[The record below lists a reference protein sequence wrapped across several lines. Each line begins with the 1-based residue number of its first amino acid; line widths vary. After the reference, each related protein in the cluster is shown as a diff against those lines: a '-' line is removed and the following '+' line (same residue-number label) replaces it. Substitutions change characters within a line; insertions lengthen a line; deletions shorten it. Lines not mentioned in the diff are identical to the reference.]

1 VNQSREVQ
9 EQANSAKQEGSAS
22 REMGHR
28 SETGA
33 TDSAK
38 SLELLKHRVL
48 IVDDEASVLT
58 SLRRLLR
65 REPYE
70 LVTADSG
77 EEALRLLEEHAATV
91 VISDQRMPGMTGIEL
106 FQEVQ
111 NRWPDTIRVILSG
124 YSAVQTIIEAINEG
138 EVYKFLSKPWNDEE
152 LRSNIRRALDQYD
165 LQAENRRMSRQ
176 IAEQNERLK
185 KLNAELDQRAADA
198 TAGLSSIQDLHDA
211 IAVGVITFD
220 ESELIVAANRL
231 GSQMLSAG
239 AELFGMPASEVLPD
253 EVYQAFFP
261 ESSPSE
267 PRAEARG
274 SLEHGGRKLQWRLE
288 PVGGDD
294 NARGRVA
301 TIWED
306 VQ

>member
-1 VNQSREVQ
+1 MNPSLEIQ
-9 EQANSAKQEGSAS
+9 EQTSSNTQEGSAN
-22 REMGHR
+22 G
-28 SETGA
+28 ETNAA
-33 TDSAK
+33 TSAE
-38 SLELLKHRVL
+38 SSELLKHKVL
-48 IVDDEASVLT
+48 IVDDEASVLS

-65 REPYE
+65 REPYD
-70 LVTADSG
+70 LIMAGSG
-77 EEALRLLEEHAATV
+77 EEALRLLEEQPVRV

-106 FQEVQ
+106 LREVRR
-111 NRWPDTIRVILSG
+111 RWPDTIRVILSG
-124 YSAVQTIIEAINEG
+124 YSAVQTILEAINEG

-152 LRSNIRRALDQYD
+152 LKGNIRQALEQYD

-176 IAEQNERLK
+176 IAEQNERLRE
-185 KLNAELDQRAADA
+185 LNAELDQRATDA

-231 GSQMLSAG
+231 ASQMLSTG
-239 AELFGMPASEVLPD
+239 AELFGMLAGEVLPD

-261 ESSPSE
+261 ERTDGEEETSG
-267 PRAEARG
+267 R
-274 SLEHGGRKLQWRLE
+274 LDCGGRKMQWRLQ
-288 PVGGDD
+288 PVRHE
-294 NARGRVA
+294 NSPRGKVA